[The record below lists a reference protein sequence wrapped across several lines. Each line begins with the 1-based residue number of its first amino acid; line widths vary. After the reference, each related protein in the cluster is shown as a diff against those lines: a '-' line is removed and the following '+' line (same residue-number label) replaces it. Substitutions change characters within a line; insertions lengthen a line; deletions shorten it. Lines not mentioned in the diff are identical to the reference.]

1 MDNHHHRRGD
11 SRIAP
16 TREGQTSHRDE
27 HPLNRRYNP
36 DIHHRKS
43 IRLKGYDYSQAGAYY
58 VTIATHER
66 RVLFGD
72 VVDGEMRLNES
83 GQLVVDVWEWLA
95 ARHSYVELDSYVVMP
110 NHLHGIIVID
120 DPRRGDSR
128 IAPTRHKPL
137 GRLVGMFKTV
147 TTKQVNLAQGTP
159 GQRLW
164 QRNYYERVIRNDEE
178 WNRVREYIAANP
190 TQWEID
196 VENPNATS

>member
-1 MDNHHHRRGD
+1 MN
-11 SRIAP
+11 S
-16 TREGQTSHRDE
+16 
-27 HPLNRRYNP
+27 RYNP
-36 DIHHRKS
+36 DIHHRQS
-43 IRLKGYDYSQAGAYY
+43 IRLKDYDYSQAGAYY
-58 VTIATHER
+58 VTIVTHER

-72 VVDGEMRLNES
+72 VVDDKMQLNET

-95 ARHSYVELDSYVVMP
+95 ARHSYVKLDSFVVMP

-128 IAPTRHKPL
+128 IAPTKHKSL
-137 GRLVGMFKTV
+137 GRLIGMFKTV
-147 TTKQVNLAQGTP
+147 TTKQSNLAQGTP

-190 TQWEID
+190 TQWEFD
-196 VENPNATS
+196 VENPYATS

>member
-1 MDNHHHRRGD
+1 M
-11 SRIAP
+11 
-16 TREGQTSHRDE
+16 
-27 HPLNRRYNP
+27 NRSYNP

-43 IRLKGYDYSQAGAYY
+43 LRLKNYDYSQAGAYY
-58 VTIATHER
+58 VTIVTHER

-72 VVDGEMRLNES
+72 VVDGEMWLNET

-95 ARHSYVELDSYVVMP
+95 ARLWYVELDSYVVMP

-120 DPRRGDSR
+120 DNRGGDSR
-128 IAPTRHKPL
+128 IAPTKQKSL

-147 TTKQVNLAQGTP
+147 TTKQVNLARGTP

-178 WNRVREYIAANP
+178 WNRAREYIAANP
-190 TQWEID
+190 MQWETD
-196 VENPNATS
+196 AENPNATS

>member
-1 MDNHHHRRGD
+1 MWSQSNDAANHHHRRGD

-16 TREGQTSHRDE
+16 SGDAT
-27 HPLNRRYNP
+27 LNRSYNP

-43 IRLKGYDYSQAGAYY
+43 IRLKEYDYSQAGAYY
-58 VTIATHER
+58 VTIVTHKR

-72 VVDGEMRLNES
+72 VVDDKMQLNET

-95 ARHSYVELDSYVVMP
+95 ARHSHVELDSYVVMP

-120 DPRRGDSR
+120 DHRGGDSR
-128 IAPTRHKPL
+128 IAPTKHKSL

-178 WNRVREYIAANP
+178 WNWVREYIAGNP
-190 TQWEID
+190 TQWETD
-196 VENPNATS
+196 AENPNATS